1 MTRGAPS
8 EEFGPYLVYEQLGSG
23 GMAKVH
29 RAEQAGIE
37 GFRRVV
43 ALKRMLPHVAANEDM
58 VRSFVR
64 EARLASYLRH
74 ANVAQTYELG
84 KVDDIY
90 FIAMELI
97 EGRSLRE
104 VLRRCASLKK
114 VMPVSHSLNVLNQI
128 CDALDYAHNL
138 CDDAGTPL
146 GIIHRDVS
154 PSNVIVAEDGVV
166 KLIDFGIAKASAAG
180 MQTMSGTIKGKY
192 GYMAPEYLGGK
203 LDARADLFAIG
214 VIAHELLTNRPL
226 FTTGDDIDTLQRVR
240 SMEIEPPSHK
250 NPAVPPEIDDVVMTA
265 LQRDPEKRWQH
276 ATALRTALTTL
287 TRRLG
292 LQVLNQDVVA
302 WLDAL
307 DFDSATLPF
316 RGAGGDGDGESVIIS
331 IEHGNAVT
339 PLTMQLTGPSVPR
352 PAQTPS
358 GTPAHT
364 ITAQR
369 SIQPSLPPKEL
380 ATGDREYAAA
390 VARYDRHDGIIP
402 SQSFLADEVIPTQV
416 RTSSPRIQPP
426 PLDADPVRA
435 SLATMIEV
443 PASVVAEAAAMR
455 LSAQQPAVT
464 APAPNPPA
472 KRHRR
477 PILVLLLLLVAAGAA
492 TAVYFLL
499 PYMA

>member
-1 MTRGAPS
+1 VTRGGAPS
-8 EEFGPYLVYEQLGSG
+8 EEFGPYIVYEQLGAG
-23 GMAKVH
+23 GMAEVH

-37 GFRRVV
+37 GFRKVV
-43 ALKRMLPHVAANEDM
+43 ALKRMLPHVASNEDM
-58 VRSFVR
+58 VRAFVR

-84 KVDDIY
+84 KVDDTY

-97 EGRSLRE
+97 EGRSLRD
-104 VLRRCASLKK
+104 VLRRCASLNK

-138 CDDAGTPL
+138 RDDTGTPL

-192 GYMAPEYLGGK
+192 GYMAPEYLGGT

-240 SMEIEPPSHK
+240 SMVVDPPSKK
-250 NPAVPPEIDDVVMTA
+250 NPAVPPEIDDIVMTA
-265 LQRDPEKRWQH
+265 LERDPDKRWQH
-276 ATALRTALTTL
+276 ATALRSALTTL
-287 TRRLG
+287 TGRLG
-292 LQVLNQDVVA
+292 LQVTNQEVVG
-302 WLDAL
+302 WLDSL
-307 DFDSATLPF
+307 DFDSETLPYG
-316 RGAGGDGDGESVIIS
+316 GAGGDGESVIIS
-331 IEHGNAVT
+331 VEHGSTAT
-339 PLTMQLTGPSVPR
+339 PLTVQLKGAAVPV
-352 PAQTPS
+352 PAQAPS

-380 ATGDREYAAA
+380 VTGDGEYAAA
-390 VARYDRHDGIIP
+390 VARYERHEGIIP

-435 SLATMIEV
+435 SLPTMVEV
-443 PASVVAEAAAMR
+443 SASAVAEAAAMR
-455 LSAQQPAVT
+455 LSAKQSAIA
-464 APAPNPPA
+464 APAPPPPA
-472 KRHRR
+472 KRNRVFVVF
-477 PILVLLLLLVAAGAA
+477 LVLLLAAGAA

-499 PYMA
+499 PYLE

>member
-1 MTRGAPS
+1 MTRGGAPG
-8 EEFGPYLVYEQLGSG
+8 EEFGPYIVYEQLGSG
-23 GMAKVH
+23 GMAAVH

-37 GFRRVV
+37 GFRKVV

-58 VRSFVR
+58 VRAFVR

-74 ANVAQTYELG
+74 TNVPQTYELG

-97 EGRSLRE
+97 EGRSLRD

-114 VMPVSHSLNVLNQI
+114 VMPVSHSLNVLNQL

-138 CDDAGTPL
+138 CDDQGTPL

-192 GYMAPEYLGGK
+192 GYMAPEYLDGN

-226 FTTGDDIDTLQRVR
+226 FTTNDDIDTLQRVR
-240 SMEIEPPSHK
+240 LMEIEPPSRK
-250 NPAVPPEIDDVVMTA
+250 NPAIPPEIDDVVMTA
-265 LQRDPEKRWQH
+265 LERDPEKRWQH

-287 TRRLG
+287 TQRLG
-292 LQVLNQDVVA
+292 LQVMNQDVVT
-302 WLDAL
+302 WLDSL
-307 DFDSATLPF
+307 EFHSETLPYG
-316 RGAGGDGDGESVIIS
+316 GAGGDGESVIIS
-331 IEHGNAVT
+331 IDHGHNPG
-339 PLTMQLTGPSVPR
+339 PLTVQLQGSAVP
-352 PAQTPS
+352 PPVQAPS

-380 ATGDREYAAA
+380 ATGDGEYAAA
-390 VARYDRHDGIIP
+390 VARYDRHEGIIP
-402 SQSFLADEVIPTQV
+402 SATFLADEVIPTQV
-416 RTSSPRIQPP
+416 RTSSPRIHPP
-426 PLDADPVRA
+426 PLDADPV
-435 SLATMIEV
+435 
-443 PASVVAEAAAMR
+443 
-455 LSAQQPAVT
+455 
-464 APAPNPPA
+464 
-472 KRHRR
+472 
-477 PILVLLLLLVAAGAA
+477 
-492 TAVYFLL
+492 
-499 PYMA
+499 